1 MAKGLVRRVGRHRES
16 GGEEARE
23 PHPGLP
29 QRKPGKKE
37 AADDGEEPPGPA
49 ERRGWAPRTPCPTT
63 CTPANTC
70 RSRALPTRP
79 RSTAAPQ
86 QYTQQPAQ
94 QYGAPA
100 AQQYAPPAANVPV
113 AQPGQFLAPPP
124 PSASGSG
131 NMPKIGDLQGRLLI
145 VMPESLQRGLP
156 SKFQGQGGGAQF
168 VDRMTCKVIVLD
180 GGPLSWGGTTPGSQR
195 QTVNTP
201 YVVNGLWIQQV
212 KLIEQLEE
220 ALRVRQ
226 SGGPGL
232 SLGRLWKTG
241 PSNNDP
247 YVLAAPQPQEVEQYN
262 AYVSQQNPFAA

>member
-1 MAKGLVRRVGRHRES
+1 MTN
-16 GGEEARE
+16 
-23 PHPGLP
+23 PFLP
-29 QRKPGKKE
+29 QQPQQQPAQQPQQQPNPYQQQP
-37 AADDGEEPPGPA
+37 AAPA
-49 ERRGWAPRTPCPTT
+49 A
-63 CTPANTC
+63 PANPYAPAT
-70 RSRALPTRP
+70 
-79 RSTAAPQ
+79 PQ
-86 QYTQQPAQ
+86 QYTQQPA